1 MNFLLINFFL
11 ISLLLITTFFIFKTT
26 SLISVVA
33 LTGAF
38 TLLCSAIYVN
48 LDAVD
53 VAFTEAAVGS
63 GISTILMVMAAAKLP
78 EGKKNKLINLFPSI
92 ILAVS
97 ISLILIIIIANLPL
111 LGDPNAPIHLHV
123 VPEYLKESKEFFH
136 IPNVVTNIL
145 ASYRGFDTLGETIVI
160 FTAGLGVIALL
171 TSNTLNRKTNFKKNN
186 KKNER

>member
-11 ISLLLITTFFIFKTT
+11 ISLLLVTTFFIFKTT

-78 EGKKNKLINLFPSI
+78 EGKKNKLINTGQNRAFFYRCSKTLDRNYLKVVQAYEI
-92 ILAVS
+92 
-97 ISLILIIIIANLPL
+97 LILV
-111 LGDPNAPIHLHV
+111 IH
-123 VPEYLKESKEFFH
+123 
-136 IPNVVTNIL
+136 
-145 ASYRGFDTLGETIVI
+145 TI
-160 FTAGLGVIALL
+160 
-171 TSNTLNRKTNFKKNN
+171 
-186 KKNER
+186 